1 MKIISNLCCINQKQK
16 TLISFITYVI
26 TLKLNNCIHI
36 TFLLKGYHIAYKV
49 TSLNLTS
56 VNTMGRPLNIK
67 HPLNKF

>member
-1 MKIISNLCCINQKQK
+1 M
-16 TLISFITYVI
+16 LISFITHAI

-56 VNTMGRPLNIK
+56 VNTMVI
-67 HPLNKF
+67 H

>member
-1 MKIISNLCCINQKQK
+1 MKIISNCAASIKNKK